1 MLGEMGG
8 KEANHKFL
16 EIDAAAKIII
26 SSGYPSNPIMS
37 EYEKYGFSAVVT
49 KLYDIDNLRF
59 RRVAWVM
66 RVKWV
71 SEQDATELMGR
82 RVEGIGGGTALD
94 IKEPL
99 QNFLIDP
106 IDKLFLL

>member
-1 MLGEMGG
+1 
-8 KEANHKFL
+8 
-16 EIDAAAKIII
+16 
-26 SSGYPSNPIMS
+26 
-37 EYEKYGFSAVVT
+37 
-49 KLYDIDNLRF
+49 
-59 RRVAWVM
+59 M

-82 RVEGIGGGTALD
+82 MVEDIGGGTILG

-99 QNFLIDP
+99 QNLLIDP